1 MGTIRQQHPIHEKAA
16 VVSHNTTIQD
26 RYAARL
32 AEDLENNAKE
42 QEAVREQVAELQ
54 ARLTRLEDERAWLN
68 RLQGTVTTGG
78 SGVDAREEP
87 AATDVADVD
96 TAGEVPAHHE
106 APAAVAAGLP
116 HKGRAGAVPRPRAR
130 KPAGGVKSRKPA
142 GKAAP
147 TGDKEKPTL
156 RGLVAD
162 LLAAD
167 AEPRMVSEFVDA
179 LTKRHPDR
187 SAPSAP
193 VVRNALEAL
202 VAKGLAERSRR
213 QGSVFY
219 TPVTPSADAG
229 TAGAGAAASEAG
241 EPVTATA

>member
-1 MGTIRQQHPIHEKAA
+1 M
-16 VVSHNTTIQD
+16 SHNTTIQD

-68 RLQGTVTTGG
+68 QLQGTVTTGG
-78 SGVDAREEP
+78 SGVTAREEP
-87 AATDVADVD
+87 AAAEVIEVTEVD
-96 TAGEVPAHHE
+96 AAGEVPAHHDG
-106 APAAVAAGLP
+106 PAAVAAGLP
-116 HKGRAGAVPRPRAR
+116 RKGTTGAVPRPRAR
-130 KPAGGVKSRKPA
+130 KPAGGTKSRKPA
-142 GKAAP
+142 RKAAP

-167 AEPRMVSEFVDA
+167 TEPRMVSEFVDA
-179 LTKRHPDR
+179 LTKRYPDR

-219 TPVTPSADAG
+219 TPVTPSAG
-229 TAGAGAAASEAG
+229 TSTGADPSGAAASEAG

>member
-1 MGTIRQQHPIHEKAA
+1 M
-16 VVSHNTTIQD
+16 SHNTTIQD
-26 RYAARL
+26 RYATRL
-32 AEDLENNAKE
+32 AEDLENNANE

-54 ARLTRLEDERAWLN
+54 ARLTRLEDERAWLT

-78 SGVDAREEP
+78 PAVTAREEP
-87 AATDVADVD
+87 ADAEPAEEVRAEEVR
-96 TAGEVPAHHE
+96 AEEVPAE
-106 APAAVAAGLP
+106 EVPAPVGTGSPPAGRTR
-116 HKGRAGAVPRPRAR
+116 GVPRPRAR
-130 KPAGGVKSRKPA
+130 KPAAAAKSRKTGKKPA
-142 GKAAP
+142 PA
-147 TGDKEKPTL
+147 GDKEKPTL

-162 LLAAD
+162 VLAAD
-167 AEPRMVSEFVDA
+167 EEPRMVSEFVEA
-179 LTKRHPDR
+179 LAKRHPDR

-219 TPVTPSADAG
+219 TPVTPSAGTGAG
-229 TAGAGAAASEAG
+229 AAGAAASEAG